1 MTPTVNGNDKYF
13 GLRAVPVAMVSVPV
27 QLEVDGG
34 IAQTGQIILHY
45 NEPAILKMSWD
56 LFM

>member
-1 MTPTVNGNDKYF
+1 
-13 GLRAVPVAMVSVPV
+13 MVSVPV